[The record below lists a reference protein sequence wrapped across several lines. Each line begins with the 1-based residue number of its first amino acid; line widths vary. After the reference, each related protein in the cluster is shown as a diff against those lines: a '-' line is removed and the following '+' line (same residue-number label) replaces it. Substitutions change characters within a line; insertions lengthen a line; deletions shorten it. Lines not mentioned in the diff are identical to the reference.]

1 MSDVSCP
8 LGASDVLESTAAS
21 VVTKVVVAGAS
32 VIRVE
37 GRDTDE
43 VVTIRQKRVTC
54 QQENRVH
61 VTTKQFRD
69 D

>member
-21 VVTKVVVAGAS
+21 VGTQVVVAGAS

-37 GRDTDE
+37 GRDMDE
-43 VVTIRQKRVTC
+43 VVTIRQRRVTC
-54 QQENRVH
+54 QQENH
-61 VTTKQFRD
+61 IHMTTKQFRVD
-69 D
+69 

>member
-1 MSDVSCP
+1 LSDVSCP

-21 VVTKVVVAGAS
+21 VGTQVVVAGAS

-37 GRDTDE
+37 GRDMDE
-43 VVTIRQKRVTC
+43 FVIIRQRRVTC

-61 VTTKQFRD
+61 MTTKQLLID
-69 D
+69 